1 MLLRIERN
9 WGSDLNGTALNDNH
23 MKVPFESAIRVRS
36 CFLPFKNTFQQN
48 PNKND
53 ARCGYNSPTVKL
65 SQAINDF
72 QQQQTGRL
80 L

>member
-1 MLLRIERN
+1 M
-9 WGSDLNGTALNDNH
+9 
-23 MKVPFESAIRVRS
+23 
-36 CFLPFKNTFQQN
+36 PFKNAYPQN
-48 PNKND
+48 PKKND
-53 ARCGYNSPTVKL
+53 TQCGYNSPTVEL

>member
-1 MLLRIERN
+1 VGLDFF
-9 WGSDLNGTALNDNH
+9 S
-23 MKVPFESAIRVRS
+23 
-36 CFLPFKNTFQQN
+36 FKNFPQT

-53 ARCGYNSPTVKL
+53 AQCGYNSPTVKL
-65 SQAINDF
+65 SQAINGF

>member
-1 MLLRIERN
+1 MSADEAKLKSAKKNGVRYFLL
-9 WGSDLNGTALNDNH
+9 
-23 MKVPFESAIRVRS
+23 
-36 CFLPFKNTFQQN
+36 FKNTTPKNQK
-48 PNKND
+48 KND
-53 ARCGYNSPTVKL
+53 SQCGYNSPTVEL